1 MAGVV
6 ALGLAGLLGGVAVPR
21 LWRSNRAAAVAGV
34 LLAIVVILA
43 VAAPV
48 ITPYG
53 PDESN
58 YDALRQPPSPAHWL
72 GTDNLGRDILTR
84 VIYGAR
90 ISLQV
95 AGLAV
100 SAALF
105 AGALLGIVA
114 GYFGGW
120 LDEGLSR
127 IVDTLFAFPDI
138 VLALVI
144 VAVLGGGEGTQA
156 NLTLAIAVVY
166 TPIFA
171 RIARGAVLAVKGQP
185 FIEAA
190 RSLGLGHTRIIL
202 RHITPNILAPL
213 TVQVTL
219 SLAFAILAEAA
230 LSFLGLGVEQGKPSW
245 GRMLLQG
252 RDLMPDVWW
261 LAVFPGIAITLTV
274 LSFNVLG
281 DGLRDALDPRHSRSR

>member
-1 MAGVV
+1 MFTFLTNLFA
-6 ALGLAGLLGGVAVPR
+6 
-21 LWRSNRAAAVAGV
+21 NKAAAVAAA
-34 LLAIVVILA
+34 LLAIVVVLA
-43 VAAPV
+43 LAAPL
-48 ITPYG
+48 IAPYG
-53 PDESN
+53 PDDAN
-58 YDALRQPPSPAHWL
+58 YEAIRAAPNAQHWL
-72 GTDNLGRDILTR
+72 GTDNLGRDILSR
-84 VIYGAR
+84 IIYGAR

-95 AGLAV
+95 AGISV
-100 SAALF
+100 SAALL
-105 AGALLGIVA
+105 AGMLLGLLA

-120 LDEGLSR
+120 LDEILSR
-127 IVDTLFAFPDI
+127 IIDTMFAFPDI

-156 NLTLAIAVVY
+156 NLTLAIAIVY

-171 RIARGAVLAVKGQP
+171 RIARGAVLSVKGQP
-185 FIEAA
+185 FVEAA
-190 RSLGLGHTRIIL
+190 IALGTSHTRIIL

-252 RDLMPDVWW
+252 RDLMPDAWW
-261 LAVFPGIAITLTV
+261 VAVFPGVAITLTV
-274 LSFNVLG
+274 LSFNLLG
-281 DGLRDALDPRHSRSR
+281 DGLRDALDPRHTRAR